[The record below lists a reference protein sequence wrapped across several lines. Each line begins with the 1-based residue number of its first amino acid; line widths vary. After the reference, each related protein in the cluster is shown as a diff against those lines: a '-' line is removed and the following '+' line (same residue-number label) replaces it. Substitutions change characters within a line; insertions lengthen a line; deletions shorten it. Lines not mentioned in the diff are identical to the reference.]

1 MMKIYQKQID
11 QFRVNMLILFTPRY
25 SPSLFTKQ
33 LFQAVVNSAMVERR
47 GTLVTPGL
55 TLSQAQHIKEMGYKV
70 AGATGTSK
78 QLIHTAMTFTN

>member
-1 MMKIYQKQID
+1 
-11 QFRVNMLILFTPRY
+11 MLILITPQILSQPLLNSCFRNSY
-25 SPSLFTKQ
+25 LLFRQ
-33 LFQAVVNSAMVERR
+33 QQIALWVERR
-47 GTLVTPGL
+47 CTLVTPGL